1 MALRIVLIFCVKVP
15 YLRSSSIYQETVKV
29 LDAVLN
35 YSGFSIMCRVAY
47 ALGVRGVNIFSQ
59 VNAFRFDFEKI
70 LRDPNCSIVSTLEV
84 LGVS

>member
-1 MALRIVLIFCVKVP
+1 M
-15 YLRSSSIYQETVKV
+15 KV

-35 YSGFSIMCRVAY
+35 YSGFSIMCGVAY
-47 ALGVRGVNIFSQ
+47 ALGVRGVNIFIQ